1 MINLKGRK
9 IIAKPAFVKLNPKSI
24 DFYHNFNPESLYGV
38 IPLNSIQRITQI
50 YKGTYC
56 FDLNIQKNGSETK
69 VTTICLFHKEQ
80 LNDWVNSILEFKKC
94 LIHTRIQNT
103 INNVSLNN
111 NNKKDKLNEL
121 KYGNTN
127 ILKIDSKK
135 VDTNLRRLYT
145 TIIKGNL
152 YKKRYK
158 RIMKGKLNVNNII
171 YEDQHRKE
179 EIIKKMM
186 NKRFEKRK

>member
-1 MINLKGRK
+1 
-9 IIAKPAFVKLNPKSI
+9 
-24 DFYHNFNPESLYGV
+24 
-38 IPLNSIQRITQI
+38 
-50 YKGTYC
+50 
-56 FDLNIQKNGSETK
+56 
-69 VTTICLFHKEQ
+69 
-80 LNDWVNSILEFKKC
+80 LEFKKC